1 MHTLIICRQ
10 HQITKMTYSAGG
22 TGVLKNL
29 QCRQDWG
36 ALPRPLNR
44 VKNQEWIIDNLYEPQ
59 QIV

>member
-22 TGVLKNL
+22 TGV
-29 QCRQDWG
+29 QWG

>member
-29 QCRQDWG
+29 VPAG
-36 ALPRPLNR
+36 LGGTTPAL
-44 VKNQEWIIDNLYEPQ
+44 E
-59 QIV
+59 